1 MTNKLS
7 RILVIITA
15 TYFLSIQVKAQLVQ
29 NIRGT
34 VLDNI
39 LQTPIPS
46 ATITLTNSN
55 QTTTTDSLGNFK
67 FKNIAVGFQNIKITH
82 FSFKEINLYNQ
93 IVNAGKE
100 LVLTIPMEA
109 KPQIQKE
116 VIVKG
121 ERRKNKP
128 TNEMSIVSARAF
140 TVEETQKYAAALNDP
155 LRMATNFAGV
165 ISANDGNNSI
175 VIRGNS
181 PAGLLWR
188 MEGVDIPNPNHFSN
202 AGSSGGG
209 ISILSAQL
217 LANSDFVTGAFAA
230 EYGNAVGGVFD
241 LKLRKGNNEH
251 KEFSLQAG
259 VLGINLSAEGPFK
272 KGYSGSYLINYR
284 YSTLSLLTKVGVLP
298 NQNPTNFQDL
308 SYNINLP
315 TKKAG
320 TFTLFGFSGFSDQ
333 SAKYLNDS
341 TKWKSDEDRYGANFT
356 SNTGVNAATHFIKLH
371 AKSTLK
377 SAVSYAK
384 TSTASDVLYARKINT
399 IEDFY
404 KEKYTTTKLNFT
416 TTLNYKIQNNST
428 LRSGIIINKIG
439 YNYFQK
445 AKDNINDPL
454 REVLNVKGTTTTL
467 QAYTQWQFKPIA
479 KINLNVGIHYVHLLL
494 NNTKAI
500 EPRASIKWDIT
511 NKQSLSFGY
520 GLHSQIQALG
530 VYFAQSKDALGATT
544 TPNKNIGFT
553 QSQHF
558 VLSHNF
564 LLDRNLRLRTE
575 LYYQKLNKVPVSTS
589 DTNTFSA
596 LNIIDDFITEPLIN
610 KGKGTNYGIEISLE
624 KYLSNNFYYMLSNS
638 FYQSKY
644 VAKDGI
650 ERNTR
655 FNGGYAS
662 NFIAGKDFV
671 SKNQRR
677 TFGLNLKVVV
687 SGGFRTTP
695 IDVEKSKNQGY
706 AYYIQNKA
714 FDNQNAA
721 YQRTDLR
728 LSMKWNRKKVTST
741 LSLDIQNVTNRLNV
755 GGTYYD
761 NFKQLGILPIL
772 NYKIEF

>member
-1 MTNKLS
+1 
-7 RILVIITA
+7 
-15 TYFLSIQVKAQLVQ
+15 
-29 NIRGT
+29 
-34 VLDNI
+34 
-39 LQTPIPS
+39 
-46 ATITLTNSN
+46 
-55 QTTTTDSLGNFK
+55 
-67 FKNIAVGFQNIKITH
+67 
-82 FSFKEINLYNQ
+82 
-93 IVNAGKE
+93 
-100 LVLTIPMEA
+100 
-109 KPQIQKE
+109 
-116 VIVKG
+116 
-121 ERRKNKP
+121 
-128 TNEMSIVSARAF
+128 
-140 TVEETQKYAAALNDP
+140 
-155 LRMATNFAGV
+155 
-165 ISANDGNNSI
+165 
-175 VIRGNS
+175 
-181 PAGLLWR
+181 
-188 MEGVDIPNPNHFSN
+188 
-202 AGSSGGG
+202 
-209 ISILSAQL
+209 
-217 LANSDFVTGAFAA
+217 
-230 EYGNAVGGVFD
+230 
-241 LKLRKGNNEH
+241 
-251 KEFSLQAG
+251 
-259 VLGINLSAEGPFK
+259 
-272 KGYSGSYLINYR
+272 
-284 YSTLSLLTKVGVLP
+284 
-298 NQNPTNFQDL
+298 
-308 SYNINLP
+308 
-315 TKKAG
+315 
-320 TFTLFGFSGFSDQ
+320 
-333 SAKYLNDS
+333 
-341 TKWKSDEDRYGANFT
+341 
-356 SNTGVNAATHFIKLH
+356 
-371 AKSTLK
+371 
-377 SAVSYAK
+377 
-384 TSTASDVLYARKINT
+384 
-399 IEDFY
+399 
-404 KEKYTTTKLNFT
+404 
-416 TTLNYKIQNNST
+416 
-428 LRSGIIINKIG
+428 
-439 YNYFQK
+439 
-445 AKDNINDPL
+445 
-454 REVLNVKGTTTTL
+454 
-467 QAYTQWQFKPIA
+467 
-479 KINLNVGIHYVHLLL
+479 VGIHYVHLLL

-761 NFKQLGILPIL
+761 NFKQQIVTYNQLGILPIL